1 MFSTKPLKN
10 KITNLEDELFRVS
23 QIKQNLD
30 ELMLTLT
37 LDGKGC
43 VIDTNPQVQIE
54 LGFSENQLDGMHY
67 LI

>member
-1 MFSTKPLKN
+1 MYPMFSTKPLKN

-43 VIDTNPQVQIE
+43 VIDTNP
-54 LGFSENQLDGMHY
+54 
-67 LI
+67 